1 MVEGKRESE
10 GEGGGETFTNLGSV
24 LCYRNQH
31 SFIPK
36 NPLTVTGMKLIQ
48 TLFAQARE

>member
-10 GEGGGETFTNLGSV
+10 GGETFANLGSV
-24 LCYRNQH
+24 LCYRNQD

-36 NPLTVTGMKLIQ
+36 NPLTVTGMK
-48 TLFAQARE
+48 